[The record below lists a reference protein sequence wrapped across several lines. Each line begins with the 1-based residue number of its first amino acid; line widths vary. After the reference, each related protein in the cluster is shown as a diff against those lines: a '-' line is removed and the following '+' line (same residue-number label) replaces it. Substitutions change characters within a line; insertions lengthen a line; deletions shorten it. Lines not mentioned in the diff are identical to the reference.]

1 MKFIDFIK
9 LNIKKIVA
17 ILVVIIIMSCAGFA
31 VYDYM
36 EDQRIIAEEKARIEE
51 EKARLEE
58 EKALEEQL
66 RIAELEKTKAEA
78 LQYIEEQTV
87 LVSEYLTDEN
97 KVELENIKAEIES
110 LEYGDD
116 IFSIIKKID
125 AIIAQANELKIAA
138 EEAAIIQ
145 QQQQQQQPQQYY
157 ESISEYDA
165 KEWIAQ
171 RESGGS
177 YEAHNGRYWGRYQLN
192 SGWFDGYT
200 EEFILYTE
208 EGHQIQEQ
216 QIEAYVAGRY
226 GSWTNAYYFWQ
237 SHGWY

>member
-17 ILVVIIIMSCAGFA
+17 ILVVITIMSCAGFVA
-31 VYDYM
+31 YDYI
-36 EDQRIIAEEKARIEE
+36 EDQRIAAE

-66 RIAELEKTKAEA
+66 RIAELEKTKAET
-78 LQYIEEQTV
+78 LQYLEEQII

-97 KVELENIKAEIES
+97 KAELENIKAEIES

-145 QQQQQQQPQQYY
+145 QQQQQQQQQSQQYY

-165 KEWIAQ
+165 EECIAQ

-177 YEAHNGRYWGRYQLN
+177 YEAHNGQYWGRYQLS
-192 SGWFDGYT
+192 SGWFDGYDKDY
-200 EEFILYTE
+200 ILNTE
-208 EGHQIQEQ
+208 EGHAIQE
-216 QIEAYVAGRY
+216 EKANEYVEGRY
-226 GSWTNAYYFWQ
+226 GSWENAHNFWQ
-237 SHGWY
+237 NNGWY

>member
-17 ILVVIIIMSCAGFA
+17 ILVVITIMSCAGFVA
-31 VYDYM
+31 YDYI
-36 EDQRIIAEEKARIEE
+36 EDQRIATEEKARLEE

-66 RIAELEKTKAEA
+66 RIAELEKTKAET
-78 LQYIEEQTV
+78 LQYIEEQTI

-125 AIIAQANELKIAA
+125 AIIAQANELKVAA

-145 QQQQQQQPQQYY
+145 QQQQQQQQYY

-226 GSWTNAYYFWQ
+226 GSWANAYYFWQ

>member
-31 VYDYM
+31 AYDYM
-36 EDQRIIAEEKARIEE
+36 EDQRIAAEEKARIEE

-66 RIAELEKTKAEA
+66 RIAELEKTKAET
-78 LQYIEEQTV
+78 LQYIEDKTI

-97 KVELENIKAEIES
+97 KTELENIKAEIES
-110 LEYGDD
+110 LKYGDD

-125 AIIAQANELKIAA
+125 AIIEQANELKIAA
-138 EEAAIIQ
+138 EEAAII

-177 YEAHNGRYWGRYQLN
+177 YEAHNGRYWGRYQLD
-192 SGWFDGYT
+192 SGWFNGYT

-216 QIEAYVAGRY
+216 QIEAYVTGRY
-226 GSWTNAYYFWQ
+226 GSWVNAYYFWQ

>member
-1 MKFIDFIK
+1 MEFIDFIK

-17 ILVVIIIMSCAGFA
+17 ILVVITIMFCAGLA
-31 VYDYM
+31 AYNYM
-36 EDQRIIAEEKARIEE
+36 EDQRIAAEEKARIEE

-58 EKALEEQL
+58 EKALEEQIK
-66 RIAELEKTKAEA
+66 IAELEKTRVET
-78 LQYIEEQTV
+78 LQYIEEQTIF
-87 LVSEYLTDEN
+87 VSEYLTDEN
-97 KVELENIKAEIES
+97 KTDLENIKAEIES

-138 EEAAIIQ
+138 EEAAII
-145 QQQQQQQPQQYY
+145 QQQQQQPQQYY

-226 GSWTNAYYFWQ
+226 GSWANDYYFWQ